1 MTCDTTELDLR
12 YRGMLSDYL
21 AHPDEAL
28 LERAYGL
35 GRQALAERPR
45 RARHGDDALAGDGS
59 GAGLERRAIA
69 CSCRRRS
76 SGSSSRPSRRSKSR
90 IAAFATPTLVLHRLN
105 DVLENQAKRIAYA
118 LHGEASQLV
127 ASVHLALADVATRLP
142 PERVKEIQSV
152 RGLLD
157 QIEDRIR
164 RISHEL
170 RPTILDD
177 WVCVP
182 AIEFL
187 ADGISQRWGIPVT
200 VRGTVASSLPL
211 TVETALYRAAQEGL
225 TNVARTRAGH
235 AGRGVAGAVTASH
248 HLLGPRR
255 RRRAVDPAVV
265 VTPSNGRRGLG
276 LVEIR
281 ERTAALGG
289 TLRLVPRL
297 EQRHGLHRRDS
308 SGGINMGVSV
318 LLADD
323 HPVFRQGLR
332 ALLEREKFDVVGEAS
347 DGLEAIAA
355 AERLQPQV
363 VVIDLAMPA
372 LNGIDAVSR
381 DRANVR
387 RARRPSCSRCTPRS
401 ITSSRRCAPA

>member
-1 MTCDTTELDLR
+1 MTMTCDSTELDIR
-12 YRGMLSDYL
+12 YRGMLRDYL

-35 GRQALAERPR
+35 GREALASGRGVLDM
-45 RARHGDDALAGDGS
+45 ATMHSQAVATVLASSDVTLDRLQLS
-59 GAGLERRAIA
+59 EALERFFIEAISPFEIA
-69 CSCRRRS
+69 HRS
-76 SGSSSRPSRRSKSR
+76 FRD
-90 IAAFATPTLVLHRLN
+90 ANLVLHRLN

-118 LHGEASQLV
+118 LHAEASQLV

-142 PERVKEIQSV
+142 AERVKEIQFV

-177 WVCVP
+177 MGLLP

-200 VRGTVASSLPL
+200 VRGTVAGSLPL
-211 TVETALYRAAQEGL
+211 PVETALYRAAQEGL
-225 TNVARTRAGH
+225 TNVARH
-235 AGRGVAGAVTASH
+235 AQATCAEVSLCQSP
-248 HLLGPRR
+248 HLITCSVRDDGKGC
-255 RRRAVDPAVV
+255 DPAVL
-265 VTPSNGRRGLG
+265 VTSNNGRRGLG

-297 EQRHGLHRRDS
+297 D
-308 SGGINMGVSV
+308 
-318 LLADD
+318 
-323 HPVFRQGLR
+323 QGMDFIVEIPL
-332 ALLEREKFDVVGEAS
+332 EAS
-347 DGLEAIAA
+347 TWA
-355 AERLQPQV
+355 
-363 VVIDLAMPA
+363 
-372 LNGIDAVSR
+372 
-381 DRANVR
+381 
-387 RARRPSCSRCTPRS
+387 
-401 ITSSRRCAPA
+401 